1 MELHSD
7 WKVIPLSTPERRSY
21 DARRRRER
29 AEAEKAATRTRVVE
43 AARALFVERGYR
55 ATTITDIARAAG
67 VAVQSVYN
75 VAASKSELLHLA
87 VDLAV
92 AGDDDP
98 VRMTERAD
106 VERIASTADPERQL
120 DLIAAMI
127 TTIQTRSAT
136 IQAAY
141 REAAAT
147 DPTVADSLAA
157 AQRRRHETFAAV
169 VAMLP
174 ADRLRVPLADAVDTV
189 WAVGSH
195 EVFMLTRTSL
205 GWDENRFRGWL
216 ARTLVDAL
224 LVPTP

>member
-1 MELHSD
+1 M
-7 WKVIPLSTPERRSY
+7 STPERRSY

-29 AEAEKAATRTRVVE
+29 AEAEKRATRTRVVE
-43 AARALFVERGYR
+43 AAHALFVERGYR

-106 VERIASTADPERQL
+106 IERIAATADPEQQL
-120 DLIAAMI
+120 AQIAALI

-136 IQAAY
+136 IQSAY
-141 REAAAT
+141 REAAAV
-147 DPTVADSLAA
+147 DASVADRLAA
-157 AQRRRHETFAAV
+157 DQRRRHETFSAV

-174 ADRLRVPLADAVDTV
+174 AERLRVPLADAVDTV

-205 GWDENRFRGWL
+205 EWDEDRFRAWL
-216 ARTLVDAL
+216 ARTLIDAL